1 MMARFS
7 GSHTRARP
15 SRRVW
20 QPSDVILWI
29 NTPFDTKNFKRKYE
43 SLIKHTTFEGGILW
57 LSVFLGGGSKKK
69 SKLPDFGRFKSG
81 PRKKSGR
88 KSVSPFLK
96 SLIFF
101 SKKKQSEEE
110 AQSRNKREESFF
122 GLFWS
127 RVLPPK
133 QSHFL
138 HLHKRSEFSLS
149 LYALDALNYS
159 TFSSLWVALKPFT
172 QRTSGIGIILVKR
185 SLRGRDSEEE
195 RLGKEFD

>member
-1 MMARFS
+1 MERLY
-7 GSHTRARP
+7 GSHNRARP
-15 SRRVW
+15 SRIVC

-69 SKLPDFGRFKSG
+69 ANYPISAGLKVAPG
-81 PRKKSGR
+81 KKVAENR
-88 KSVSPFLK
+88 CRPFWRVWF
-96 SLIFF
+96 FF